1 MVWKCSTMVVNVNK
15 YEEIRFIQQL
25 QISSKTII
33 ITIINIKMEKASNG
47 WFLKPCLWRR
57 LFAFFIPIL

>member
-1 MVWKCSTMVVNVNK
+1 MVWKFSTMVVNVNK
-15 YEEIRFIQQL
+15 YEEIRFIQQV
-25 QISSKTII
+25 QISSQTII
-33 ITIINIKMEKASNG
+33 ITIINIKTEKASNV